1 MTGNYFDY
9 KNILYSQSMATN
21 KFCTFIKKLIQIG
34 IYEDTPE
41 DDRET
46 ITLFNKFALV
56 IGVLSAFLTVQD
68 FLLGSFISVGIDII
82 CIIIISSGFLLNY
95 FRLHRIAKVWF
106 MVIHPLIVVII
117 MLTYGDSLRSSYSF
131 ILFFTCVL
139 LLFNQAKIISILIAY
154 VILLWFSIEYY
165 LLKYPPL
172 LPNFEGTLLDKIAAP
187 SATLLG
193 IYLIVCNYKKKV
205 KSKEKSLRIALEN
218 TQIQNEKLNT
228 ANAELERFAFATSH
242 DLKTPVRAIV
252 SFLNLIEIKIKK
264 QEYADLEHYIG
275 FAKDGGLQINRL
287 ISEILEFSKLNINQT
302 LERTEIDLDAIFSKN
317 TTNLQGYILEKN
329 AKVESG
335 ILGKITSNELFVGLL
350 FQNLL
355 ENAIKFN
362 KKEQPLVKV
371 TAKKTEKGTSI
382 SFQDN
387 GIGIEKEF
395 YESIFH
401 IFNRLHNQQDYAGT
415 GMGLAICKKIMERLG
430 GTISLTSEIGVGT
443 TFILFF
449 PK

>member
-1 MTGNYFDY
+1 
-9 KNILYSQSMATN
+9 MATN
-21 KFCTFIKKLIQIG
+21 KFYTFTEKLIQIG
-34 IYEDTPE
+34 IYEDTPTKE
-41 DDRET
+41 RET
-46 ITLFNKFALV
+46 IVLFNKFSVA
-56 IGVLSAFLTVQD
+56 IATICIFLTIQD
-68 FLLGSFISVGIDII
+68 LILGVSTGIILSIASFMLIL
-82 CIIIISSGFLLNY
+82 SGPILNY
-95 FRLHRIAKVWF
+95 FRFYYFSKAWSMF
-106 MVIHPLIVVII
+106 MYPTFLVAPVMII
-117 MLTYGDSLRSSYSF
+117 YGDEIHASYSF
-131 ILFFTCVL
+131 FLFFTYTL
-139 LLFNQAKIISILIAY
+139 LLFSRRKPIIILISY
-154 VILLWFSIEYY
+154 LIILWVSLEYY
-165 LLKYPPL
+165 ILHHAHLE
-172 LPNFEGTLLDKIAAP
+172 NFSPTLLDEITAP
-187 SATLLG
+187 LATLIG
-193 IYLIVCNYKKKV
+193 IYLVINDYKKKV
-205 KSKEKSLRIALEN
+205 KNREKSLKIALEN
-218 TQIQNEKLNT
+218 AQIQNEKLNS

-371 TAKKTEKGTSI
+371 TAQKTENGTSI

-443 TFILFF
+443 TFTLLFSE
-449 PK
+449 

>member
-1 MTGNYFDY
+1 M
-9 KNILYSQSMATN
+9 ITN
-21 KFCTFIKKLIQIG
+21 KFYAFIEKLTRLG
-34 IYEDTPE
+34 IYEDTSEE
-41 DDRET
+41 DSET
-46 ITLFNKFALV
+46 IVLFNQFALA
-56 IGVLSAFLTVQD
+56 IGIISIFLTIQD
-68 FLLGSFISVGIDII
+68 FVLGAFVSVAIDIV
-82 CIIIISSGFLLNY
+82 CLIILSSGLLLNY
-95 FRLHRIAKVWF
+95 FRLHHVAKVWF
-106 MVIHPLIVVII
+106 MIIHPFIVVVI

-131 ILFFTCVL
+131 ILFFTSIL
-139 LLFNQAKIISILIAY
+139 LLFNQTKIIVILISY
-154 VILLWFSIEYY
+154 IILLWFSVEYY
-165 LLKYPPL
+165 LFKYPPFMAD
-172 LPNFEGTLLDKIAAP
+172 FEGTLLDKIVSPA
-187 SATLLG
+187 ATLLG
-193 IYLIVCNYKKKV
+193 VYLIVCNYKKKV
-205 KSKEKSLRIALEN
+205 KSKEKSLKIALEN
-218 TQIQNEKLNT
+218 AQIQNEKLNS

-264 QEYADLEHYIG
+264 KEYADLEHYIT

-302 LERTEIDLDAIFSKN
+302 LERTEVDLDTIFNKN
-317 TTNLQGYILEKN
+317 VTDLQSYISEKN
-329 AKVESG
+329 AKVESD

-350 FQNLL
+350 FQNLI

-362 KKEQPLVKV
+362 KNEQPLVKV
-371 TAKKTEKGTSI
+371 TTEKSDNGTSI

-395 YESIFH
+395 HETVFH
-401 IFNRLHNQQDYAGT
+401 IFNRLHNQQDYVGT

-449 PK
+449 PE